1 VRKVAA
7 TTRHDFVAERRTD
20 EIGSTVTPVLI
31 NPYCRGLALKDP
43 GYEKIPRH
51 WSADPRWRK
60 SVNTGWKLDGSVG
73 LSSEVVMAVR
83 LLVNG
88 CLLGWLAVGPAIA
101 ADRALSVTIYADD
114 QALVQ
119 DRRDI
124 EVKGGR
130 QRIEFQDVSA
140 QIRPETVSLTADD
153 ISIVEQN
160 FDFDLLTPS
169 KMMEKAVGHEVT
181 IVRVNPATG
190 AETREQAEVLAT
202 NAGVVLKI
210 GQHIEVL
217 RDDGLPVRVI
227 FDKVPD
233 NLRARPT
240 LSVTVIG
247 AHAGTRPATL
257 SYLTPGLGW
266 KADYVALY
274 NEGDSKIDVQGW
286 VTLTNSSGVTYDNAQ
301 TLLVAGSPAAADGG
315 GRQPNYYYRQ
325 PGPRPT
331 LQQAGTES
339 GSRERLGDFYLYP
352 LAERTTIANLQT
364 KQVSFLDVQG
374 VPAEHGYEYRNRW
387 LGTADQPQSAKSIY
401 SFSTSAHAGLGDQL
415 PAGILRFY
423 MRDKRGDPQFIGESS
438 IDHTPMGSTL
448 SLATGDA
455 FDVKVRA
462 VVEKRT
468 RLNTNNSGAN
478 NLFANHWQSD
488 MRYELS
494 NALPRPVTVK
504 LVQEGLWGDSRIITE
519 SIKSTRRSADAAE
532 WSVTVPANGNASVTA
547 SFDTRY

>member
-1 VRKVAA
+1 MR
-7 TTRHDFVAERRTD
+7 
-20 EIGSTVTPVLI
+20 I
-31 NPYCRGLALKDP
+31 
-43 GYEKIPRH
+43 
-51 WSADPRWRK
+51 
-60 SVNTGWKLDGSVG
+60 
-73 LSSEVVMAVR
+73 R
-83 LLVNG
+83 LLMA
-88 CLLGWLAVGPAIA
+88 GWLLWLPVSSPAAA
-101 ADRALSVTIYADD
+101 ADRNLSVTIYAGDL
-114 QALVQ
+114 ALIQ

-140 QIRPETVSLTADD
+140 QIRPETVSLTAAD
-153 ISIVEQN
+153 IGIVEQN
-160 FDFDLLTPS
+160 FDFDLLTPA
-169 KMMEKAVGHEVT
+169 KLMEKAVGQEIT

-190 AETREQAEVLAT
+190 AETREKAEVLAT
-202 NAGVVLKI
+202 NGGVVLKI
-210 GQHIEVL
+210 GQRIEVL

-247 AHAGTRPATL
+247 GHAGTRPAVL

-266 KADYVALY
+266 RADYVALY
-274 NEGDSKIDVQGW
+274 HETDGKIDVQGW

-301 TLLVAGSPAAADGG
+301 TLLVAGSPTLVDGQSRPQNYYPV
-315 GRQPNYYYRQ
+315 RQPRS
-325 PGPRPT
+325 T
-331 LQQAGTES
+331 LQQPGTES
-339 GSRERLGDFYLYP
+339 GSRERLGDYYLYP

-364 KQVSFLDVQG
+364 KQVSFLDVHD
-374 VPAEHGYEYRNRW
+374 VPAEHGYEFRNRW
-387 LGTADQPQSAKSIY
+387 LGTSETAQSAKSIY

-415 PAGILRFY
+415 PAGVLRFY
-423 MRDKRGDPQFIGESS
+423 MRDKRGDPQFIGESR

-462 VVEKRT
+462 VVDKRT
-468 RLNTNNSGAN
+468 HVGTSD
-478 NLFANHWQSD
+478 WQSD

-504 LVQEGLWGDSRIITE
+504 LLQEGLWGDSRITAE
-519 SIKSTRRSADAAE
+519 SQKSTRRSADTAE
-532 WSVTVPANGNASVTA
+532 WSVMVPANGKASLTA